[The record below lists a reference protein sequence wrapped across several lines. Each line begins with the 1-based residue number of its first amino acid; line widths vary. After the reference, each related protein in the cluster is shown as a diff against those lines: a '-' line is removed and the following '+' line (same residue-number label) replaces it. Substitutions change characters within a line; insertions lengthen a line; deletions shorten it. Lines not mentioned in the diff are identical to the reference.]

1 MRELSLFSGAGGGV
15 LGTRLLGWE
24 TVGYVEQNP
33 YCQTILSARIKDG
46 TLHEG
51 PVFSDI
57 NAFISEGYADAY
69 KGMVDVITAG
79 FPCQPFS
86 VAGSGKASS
95 DPRNCWPQTIE
106 VIRKVKPRFCLL
118 ENVPGLLS
126 RKHRYFET
134 ILKDLAKSGYDARWK
149 VISAS
154 EVGAPHKRA
163 RLWIVAFNSNNL
175 SMGREER
182 TGEGIQ
188 SIFKESERQESQH
201 LRESIPESG
210 NVAYPKSI
218 GMEGSGTNGK
228 QESQLQAEQGLP
240 RRNGTRGG
248 TVYWETEPNVCRVA
262 NGVANWVDRLKAI
275 GNGQVPEV
283 VATAWEVLTST
294 WD

>member
-154 EVGAPHKRA
+154 EVGAPHKRD
-163 RLWIVAFNSNNL
+163 RLWVVAFNSN
-175 SMGREER
+175 
-182 TGEGIQ
+182 TGSKRLEGWE
-188 SIFKESERQESQH
+188 SSVRESEEHS
-201 LRESIPESG
+201 SSSG
-210 NVAYPKSI
+210 SCW
-218 GMEGSGTNGK
+218 
-228 QESQLQAEQGLP
+228 
-240 RRNGTRGG
+240 
-248 TVYWETEPNVCRVA
+248 WETEPNVGRVA
-262 NGVANWVDRLKAI
+262 NGVANRVDRLKAI

>member
-15 LGTRLLGWE
+15 LGTGLLGWK
-24 TVGYVEQNP
+24 TVGYVEQNS

-46 TLHEG
+46 ILHEG
-51 PVFSDI
+51 PVFGDI

-69 KGMVDVITAG
+69 KGMVDVVTAG

-154 EVGAPHKRA
+154 EVGAPHKRD
-163 RLWIVAFNSNNL
+163 RLWIVA
-175 SMGREER
+175 
-182 TGEGIQ
+182 
-188 SIFKESERQESQH
+188 
-201 LRESIPESG
+201 
-210 NVAYPKSI
+210 YPKSEQRNGLNDDARI
-218 GMEGSGTNGK
+218 SVEERPVSKSGDSSRQETMAYSESIRMEGSGTNGK

-240 RRNGTRGG
+240 RRNSTRGG
-248 TVYWETEPNVCRVA
+248 TVYWETEPNVGRVA
-262 NGVANWVDRLKAI
+262 NGVANRVDRLKAI